1 MEKTNVVQRIKV
13 DALMLMIAFIWGSA
27 FTAQQMAARSLGTFA
42 IIGIRFLGAGLLLL
56 VLFRFRIQL
65 SMTAIWQS
73 VGIGVLLFSASA
85 LQQVALLVSTVGNA
99 GFITGMYVVFIPVFL
114 SLFWRRRIW
123 WNAWAAVLLVL
134 MGLYLLTSSGNSQI
148 TRGDVFLIG
157 SSILYAF
164 QMIALSHVVRRSD
177 PYQVAVVQFLACG
190 ILGMGASLFFEQN
203 TLAGIQQAWQPMLF
217 LTVLATGVAFTL
229 QGVAQKIAEPTDAA
243 IFLSMESVFAAL
255 VGVVYLQETFT
266 PWQLAGC
273 GLMFAA
279 MVLSQIEFQ
288 RKKAMVSGMF
298 TPIEIIE

>member
-1 MEKTNVVQRIKV
+1 MEKASVVQRIKV
-13 DALMLMIAFIWGSA
+13 DALMLLIAFIWGSA
-27 FTAQQMAARSLGTFA
+27 FTAQQLAARSIGTFM
-42 IIGIRFLGAGLLLL
+42 IIGLRFLGAGLLLL
-56 VLFRFRIQL
+56 LFFRFRL
-65 SMTAIWQS
+65 RLTSKAVWQS
-73 VGIGVLLFSASA
+73 IGIGVLLFSASA

-114 SLFWRRRIW
+114 ALFWRKRIR
-123 WNAWAAVLLVL
+123 WNAWAAVALVL
-134 MGLYLLTSSGNSQI
+134 MGLYLLTSSGSSQI
-148 TRGDVFLIG
+148 SRGDLLLVG
-157 SSILYAF
+157 SAILYAF
-164 QMIALSHVVRRSD
+164 QMIALSHVVRQSD

-190 ILGMGASLFFEQN
+190 ILGMGAAFFFEQN

-243 IFLSMESVFAAL
+243 IFLSMESVFAVL
-255 VGVVYLQETFT
+255 VGVVYLQERFT

-288 RKKAMVSGMF
+288 RKKAMISGMY
-298 TPIEIIE
+298 TPIETIE